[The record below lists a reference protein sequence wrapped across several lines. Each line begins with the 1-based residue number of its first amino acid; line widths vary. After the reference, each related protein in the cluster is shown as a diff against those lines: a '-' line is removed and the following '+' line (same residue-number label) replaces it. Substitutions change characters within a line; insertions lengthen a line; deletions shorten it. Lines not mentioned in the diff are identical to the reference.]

1 MNTTMIANLVIFLC
15 GVGVGA
21 IFNEYANYSKGR

>member
-1 MNTTMIANLVIFLC
+1 MSIISNLVIFLC

-21 IFNEYANYSKGR
+21 IFNKYVNFLEQNR

>member
-1 MNTTMIANLVIFLC
+1 MSQMLVNLVIFLC

-21 IFNEYANYSKGR
+21 ILNEYASYARRH